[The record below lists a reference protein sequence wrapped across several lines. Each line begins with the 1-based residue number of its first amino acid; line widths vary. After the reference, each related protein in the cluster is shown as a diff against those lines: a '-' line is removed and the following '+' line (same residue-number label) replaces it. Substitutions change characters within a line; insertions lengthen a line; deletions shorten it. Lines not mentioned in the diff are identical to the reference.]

1 MVVVVVVL
9 PVTFSAPP
17 WPMVIVP
24 ELAFT
29 EPFALREAPARVRPP
44 AEIVLPPVVWLPPDR
59 VRVPAPSFSSVPVPV
74 IKPE

>member
-1 MVVVVVVL
+1 MVVVVVDE
-9 PVTFSAPP
+9 PTTSAPP
-17 WPMVIVP
+17 WPMVRVP

-44 AEIVLPPVVWLPPDR
+44 AEIVVPPVVWLPPDR

-74 IKPE
+74 ITPE